1 MTAAGDLI
9 GGRYRLERPIGS
21 GGMATVWRAVDD
33 ETGAVVAVKLMHPRV
48 QDDPDLLLR
57 FRREA
62 DVVSRLDHPCIVRM
76 LDQDAGA
83 DDGPY
88 IVFELVDGVTL
99 KALIRQRGPLDPA
112 EAASIASQV
121 ARGLELAHRSGV
133 VHRDIKSHNV
143 LVTDSGVAKLTD
155 FGIARLLDGMQDGL
169 TRTGTVLGTSD
180 YLAPEQARGLGVD
193 GRTDVYALGIV
204 LYESLTGEL
213 PFPADTPM
221 GVALRQVRDPMPD
234 PREARPEVPAYLAAI
249 VMRACEKDPDAR
261 FPSAL
266 DMADALIDVPAGATA
281 AMPVIP
287 AEVAAADADTG
298 RLAPASLPEEAA
310 TGVLAP
316 VPPVVVEGD
325 APGAG
330 SASGAGD
337 TGDTRITD
345 DASTLTGAAGPAMP
359 VAESAPE
366 AVAGPPGP
374 KAQPVI
380 ATAPR
385 KRRWPAVVAGVLVL
399 GAGAAAAVVVTTGGT
414 EAVSPGGSGGASAG
428 GGGGA
433 IMTGMQPLQLA
444 SVTDADPGGEGREMP
459 GEVPLAYDGNEATA
473 WRTER
478 YATPD
483 FGGLKDGV
491 GLALALESPAVARR
505 LLVTT
510 KGTGGTFQVL
520 AGEPGP
526 EARVVGQGTFE
537 GGAQVVDLSDGPAS
551 GTYTFW
557 ITELPPNAE
566 GSGYRAYV
574 SEIGLEGTP

>member
-33 ETGAVVAVKLMHPRV
+33 DTGAVVAVKLMHPRV
-48 QDDPDLLLR
+48 QDDPDLLVR

-99 KALIRQRGPLDPA
+99 KALIRQRGALDPA

-143 LVTDSGVAKLTD
+143 LVTESGVAKLTD

-234 PREARPEVPAYLAAI
+234 PREARPEVPAYLASI

-261 FPSAL
+261 FASAL

-298 RLAPASLPEEAA
+298 RLVPARQPDEAA

-316 VPPVVVEGD
+316 V
-325 APGAG
+325 A
-330 SASGAGD
+330 
-337 TGDTRITD
+337 
-345 DASTLTGAAGPAMP
+345 
-359 VAESAPE
+359 
-366 AVAGPPGP
+366 AVA
-374 KAQPVI
+374 AQGSQGSGEAPVVI
-380 ATAPR
+380 ATAQR
-385 KRRWPAVVAGVLVL
+385 RRRWPAVVAGVLVL
-399 GAGAAAAVVVTTGGT
+399 GAGAAAAVVVTTGGI
-414 EAVSPGGSGGASAG
+414 EAVPPGGSGGSSAG
-428 GGGGA
+428 TGGGGA
-433 IMTGMQPLQLA
+433 VMTGMQPLQLA

-459 GEVPLAYDGNEATA
+459 GEVPLAYDGNEATS

-491 GLALALESPAVARR
+491 GLTLNLDSPAVARR
-505 LLVTT
+505 LVVTT
-510 KGTGGTFQVL
+510 KGTGGAFEVI

-526 EARVVGQGTFE
+526 EARVVGRGTFRD
-537 GGAQVVDLSDGPAS
+537 GAQQVALDDGPAS

-557 ITELPPNAE
+557 ITDLPPNAQ

-574 SEIGLEGTP
+574 SEIGLEGTR

>member
-33 ETGAVVAVKLMHPRV
+33 DTGAVVAVKLMHPRV
-48 QDDPDLLLR
+48 QDDPDLLVR

-99 KALIRQRGPLDPA
+99 KALIRQRGALDPA

-143 LVTDSGVAKLTD
+143 LVTESGVAKLTD

-234 PREARPEVPAYLAAI
+234 PREARPEVPAYLASI

-261 FPSAL
+261 FASAL

-298 RLAPASLPEEAA
+298 RLVPARQPDEAA

-316 VPPVVVEGD
+316 V
-325 APGAG
+325 A
-330 SASGAGD
+330 
-337 TGDTRITD
+337 
-345 DASTLTGAAGPAMP
+345 
-359 VAESAPE
+359 
-366 AVAGPPGP
+366 AVA
-374 KAQPVI
+374 AQGSQGSGEAPVVI
-380 ATAPR
+380 ATAQR
-385 KRRWPAVVAGVLVL
+385 RRRWPAVVAGVLVL
-399 GAGAAAAVVVTTGGT
+399 GAGAAAAVVVTTGGS
-414 EAVSPGGSGGASAG
+414 EAVPPGGSGGSSAG
-428 GGGGA
+428 TGGGGA
-433 IMTGMQPLQLA
+433 VMTGMQPLQLA

-459 GEVPLAYDGNEATA
+459 GEVPLAYDGNEATS

-491 GLALALESPAVARR
+491 GLTLNLDSPAVARR
-505 LLVTT
+505 LVVTT
-510 KGTGGTFQVL
+510 KGTGGAFEVI

-526 EARVVGQGTFE
+526 EARVVGRGTFRD
-537 GGAQVVDLSDGPAS
+537 GAQQVALDDGPAS

-557 ITELPPNAE
+557 ITDLPPNAQ

-574 SEIGLEGTP
+574 SEIGLEGTR

>member
-1 MTAAGDLI
+1 MTAAGDLL
-9 GGRYRLERPIGS
+9 GDRYLLERPIGS
-21 GGMATVWRAVDD
+21 GGMATVWRAVDRH
-33 ETGAVVAVKLMHPRV
+33 TGQAVAVKLMHPRV

-62 DVVSRLDHPCIVRM
+62 DVVTRLDHPCIVRL

-88 IVFELVDGVTL
+88 IVFELVEGTTL
-99 KALIRQRGPLDPA
+99 KALIRQRGPLPPA

-121 ARGLELAHRSGV
+121 ARGLELAHRSGI

-143 LVTDSGVAKLTD
+143 LVTEGGVAMLTD

-180 YLAPEQARGLGVD
+180 YLAPEQARGLPVD

-234 PREARPEVPAYLAAI
+234 PRAVRVDVPAYLAAI
-249 VMRACEKDPDAR
+249 VLRACEKDPDAR
-261 FPSAL
+261 FGSAL
-266 DMADALIDVPAGATA
+266 EMADALVDVPAGGTA

-287 AEVAAADADTG
+287 PEVAAADADTG
-298 RLAPASLPEEAA
+298 RLAPAVPPDDDA

-316 VPPVVVEGD
+316 VPQQVPVQAQRVV
-325 APGAG
+325 
-330 SASGAGD
+330 
-337 TGDTRITD
+337 
-345 DASTLTGAAGPAMP
+345 
-359 VAESAPE
+359 
-366 AVAGPPGP
+366 
-374 KAQPVI
+374 AQ
-380 ATAPR
+380 APR
-385 KRRWPAVVAGVLVL
+385 RSRWPAVVAGVLVL
-399 GAGAAAAVVVTTGGT
+399 GAGAAAAVVIT
-414 EAVSPGGSGGASAG
+414 AGGSDAPVPGSSVAG
-428 GGGGA
+428 GGSPGA
-433 IMTGMQPLQLA
+433 MTGLVPLQLA

-459 GEVPLAYDGNEATA
+459 GEVPLAYDGTVATS

-491 GLALALESPAVARR
+491 GLSLALDQPGVARR
-505 LLVTT
+505 LDLVTR
-510 KGTGGTFQVL
+510 GSGGAFQVL
-520 AGEPGP
+520 AGPPGAD
-526 EARVVGQGTFE
+526 ARVVGSGTFRD
-537 GGAQVVDLSDGPAS
+537 GAQQVDLADGPES
-551 GTYTFW
+551 GEYTLW

-574 SEIGLEGTP
+574 SEVGLEGTP

>member
-1 MTAAGDLI
+1 
-9 GGRYRLERPIGS
+9 
-21 GGMATVWRAVDD
+21 MATVWRAVDE

-48 QDDPDLLLR
+48 QDDPDLLVR

-62 DVVSRLDHPCIVRM
+62 DVVERLDHPCIVRM

-99 KALIRQRGPLDPA
+99 KALIRQRGALDPA

-143 LVTDSGVAKLTD
+143 LVTDAGVAKLTD

-204 LYESLTGEL
+204 LYEMLTGEL

-221 GVALRQVRDPMPD
+221 GVAMRQVRDPMPD
-234 PREARPEVPAYLAAI
+234 PREVRPEVPAYLAAI
-249 VMRACEKDPDAR
+249 VLRACEKDPDAR
-261 FPSAL
+261 FTSAL
-266 DMADALIDVPAGATA
+266 DMADALVDVPAGATA

-287 AEVAAADADTG
+287 PEVAAADADTG
-298 RLAPASLPEEAA
+298 RLAPARPPDEAA
-310 TGVLAP
+310 TGVLTPVAP
-316 VPPVVVEGD
+316 DTATVAATGPLAPD
-325 APGAG
+325 AETAHVAPALPHPET
-330 SASGAGD
+330 AAVAPAVQ
-337 TGDTRITD
+337 
-345 DASTLTGAAGPAMP
+345 DAANAAGAA
-359 VAESAPE
+359 
-366 AVAGPPGP
+366 AVPDA
-374 KAQPVI
+374 APVI

-399 GAGAAAAVVVTTGGT
+399 GAGAAAAVVVSTGGGDT
-414 EAVSPGGSGGASAG
+414 AVPGASSGGSGAG
-428 GGGGA
+428 GAGGGA
-433 IMTGMQPLQLA
+433 IMTGLQPLQLA

-459 GEVPLAYDGNEATA
+459 GEVPLAYDGNEATH

-491 GLALALESPAVARR
+491 GLALNLASPAVARS

-510 KGTGGTFQVL
+510 RGSGGAFEVL

-526 EARVVGQGTFE
+526 EARVVGRGTFQD
-537 GGAQVVDLSDGPAS
+537 GAQQVALDEGPAS

-574 SEIGLEGTP
+574 SEIGLAGTP

>member
-33 ETGAVVAVKLMHPRV
+33 DTGAVVAVKLMHPRV
-48 QDDPDLLLR
+48 QDDPDLLVR

-99 KALIRQRGPLDPA
+99 KALIRQRGALDPA

-143 LVTDSGVAKLTD
+143 LVTESGVAKLTD

-234 PREARPEVPAYLAAI
+234 PREARPEVPAYLASI

-261 FPSAL
+261 FASAL

-298 RLAPASLPEEAA
+298 RLAPARQPDEAA

-316 VPPVVVEGD
+316 V
-325 APGAG
+325 A
-330 SASGAGD
+330 
-337 TGDTRITD
+337 
-345 DASTLTGAAGPAMP
+345 
-359 VAESAPE
+359 
-366 AVAGPPGP
+366 AVA
-374 KAQPVI
+374 AQGSQGSGEAPVVI
-380 ATAPR
+380 ATAQR
-385 KRRWPAVVAGVLVL
+385 RRRWPAVVAGVLVL
-399 GAGAAAAVVVTTGGT
+399 GAGAAAAVVVTTGGI
-414 EAVSPGGSGGASAG
+414 EAVPPGGSGGSSAG
-428 GGGGA
+428 TGGGGA
-433 IMTGMQPLQLA
+433 VMTGMQPLQLA

-459 GEVPLAYDGNEATA
+459 GEVPLAYDGNEATS

-491 GLALALESPAVARR
+491 GLTLNLDSPAVARR
-505 LLVTT
+505 LVVTT
-510 KGTGGTFQVL
+510 KGTGGAFEVI

-526 EARVVGQGTFE
+526 EARVVGRGTFRD
-537 GGAQVVDLSDGPAS
+537 GAQQVALDDGPAS

-557 ITELPPNAE
+557 ITDLPPNAQ

-574 SEIGLEGTP
+574 SEIGLEGTR

>member
-1 MTAAGDLI
+1 VTAAGDLI

-33 ETGAVVAVKLMHPRV
+33 DTGAVVAVKLMHPRV
-48 QDDPDLLLR
+48 QDDPDLLVR

-62 DVVSRLDHPCIVRM
+62 DVVARLDHPCIVRM

-99 KALIRQRGPLDPA
+99 KALIRQRGALDPA

-143 LVTDSGVAKLTD
+143 LVTESGVAKLTD

-234 PREARPEVPAYLAAI
+234 PREARPEVPAYLASI

-261 FPSAL
+261 FASAL

-298 RLAPASLPEEAA
+298 RLAPANLPDEAA

-316 VPPVVVEGD
+316 VAAG
-325 APGAG
+325 AAAQPGTA
-330 SASGAGD
+330 D
-337 TGDTRITD
+337 TGATGVVDVAASDT
-345 DASTLTGAAGPAMP
+345 AVSAAPAPAGAAAGAQGTGDGPA
-359 VAESAPE
+359 
-366 AVAGPPGP
+366 
-374 KAQPVI
+374 VI
-380 ATAPR
+380 ATAQR
-385 KRRWPAVVAGVLVL
+385 RRRWPAVVAGVLVL

-414 EAVSPGGSGGASAG
+414 EAVSPGGSGGASGGGA

-459 GEVPLAYDGNEATA
+459 GEVPLAYDGNEATS

-491 GLALALESPAVARR
+491 GLALNLDSPAVARR
-505 LLVTT
+505 LVVTT
-510 KGTGGTFQVL
+510 KGTGGAFEVI

-526 EARVVGQGTFE
+526 EARVVGRGTFQD
-537 GGAQVVDLSDGPAS
+537 GAQQVALDDGPAS

-557 ITELPPNAE
+557 ITDLPPNAQ

>member
-33 ETGAVVAVKLMHPRV
+33 ETGDVVAVKLMHPRV

-99 KALIRQRGPLDPA
+99 KALIRQRGALDPA

-204 LYESLTGEL
+204 LYESLTGDL

-234 PREARPEVPAYLAAI
+234 PREGRPDVPAYLAAI

-287 AEVAAADADTG
+287 PEVAAADAHTG
-298 RLAPASLPEEAA
+298 TPARDRPPEEAV

-316 VPPVVVEGD
+316 VAD
-325 APGAG
+325 ARAQVIT
-330 SASGAGD
+330 AESGA
-337 TGDTRITD
+337 TGEAGIT
-345 DASTLTGAAGPAMP
+345 TTVGAAAAGG
-359 VAESAPE
+359 AE
-366 AVAGPPGP
+366 PP
-374 KAQPVI
+374 PVI

-385 KRRWPAVVAGVLVL
+385 RRRWPAVVAGVLVL
-399 GAGAAAAVVVTTGGT
+399 GAGAAAAVVVSRGGT
-414 EAVSPGGSGGASAG
+414 EAVSPASGGSSG
-428 GGGGA
+428 GGGSA
-433 IMTGMQPLQLA
+433 IMTAMQPLQLA
-444 SVTDADPGGEGREMP
+444 SVTDADPSGEGREMP
-459 GEVPLAYDGNEATA
+459 GEVPLAYDGNEATS

-491 GLALALESPAVARR
+491 GLALTLDSPAVARR

-510 KGTGGTFQVL
+510 NGTGGTFQVL

-526 EARVVGQGTFE
+526 GARVVGQGTFE
-537 GGAQVVDLSDGPAS
+537 GGAQVVALADGAAS

-557 ITELPPNAE
+557 ITELPPNVE